1 MLSHEDALAL
11 FERRRR
17 AWLAEDLDAYLALW
31 TEDMTFQSPMHAEPL
46 RGRSAF
52 AELVGRSLATT
63 RPVRFDLEHL
73 AVRDDAVLA
82 EWCIAVERRGSGGRI
97 EWRGMSVAKM
107 HEGRIAVWREYWNPA
122 ALTGGVG

>member
-11 FERRRR
+11 FEQRRR
-17 AWLAEDLDAYLALW
+17 AWLDEDLNGYLALW

-52 AELVGRSLATT
+52 AELVGRSLAST

-73 AVRDDAVLA
+73 AVQGDVVLA
-82 EWCIAVERRGSGGRI
+82 EWCIAVERRGSGGRV
-97 EWRGMSVAKM
+97 EWRGMSVAEM
-107 HEGRIAVWREYWNPA
+107 REGRIAVWREYWNPA
-122 ALTGGVG
+122 ALT

>member
-17 AWLAEDLDAYLALW
+17 AWLDGDLDGYLALW

-46 RGRSAF
+46 RGRDAF
-52 AELVGRSLATT
+52 AELVGRSLATA

-73 AVRDDAVLA
+73 AVWGDVVLA
-82 EWCIAVERRGSGGRI
+82 EWCIAIERRGSSRQI
-97 EWRGMSVAKM
+97 EWRGMSVAEM
-107 HEGRIAVWREYWNPA
+107 RDGRIAAWREYWNPA
-122 ALTGGVG
+122 ALT

>member
-1 MLSHEDALAL
+1 MLSHEDAVAL

-17 AWLAEDLDAYLALW
+17 AWLDENLDAYLALW

-52 AELVGRSLATT
+52 AELVGRSLAST

-73 AVRDDAVLA
+73 AVQGDVVLA
-82 EWCIAVERRGSGGRI
+82 EWCIAVERRGSGGRV
-97 EWRGMSVAKM
+97 EWRGMSVAEM
-107 HEGRIAVWREYWNPA
+107 REGRIAVWREYWNPA
-122 ALTGGVG
+122 ALT

>member
-97 EWRGMSVAKM
+97 EWRGMSVA
-107 HEGRIAVWREYWNPA
+107 EIRDGLIRTWREYWNPA
-122 ALTGGVG
+122 ALMP

>member
-1 MLSHEDALAL
+1 MLSHDDALAL

-17 AWLAEDLDAYLALW
+17 AWLDEDLNGYLALW
-31 TEDMTFQSPMHAEPL
+31 TEDMTFQSPLHAEPL

-73 AVRDDAVLA
+73 AVWGDVVLA
-82 EWCIAVERRGSGGRI
+82 EWCIAIERRGSGGRV
-97 EWRGMSVAKM
+97 EWHGMSFAEM
-107 HEGRIAVWREYWNPA
+107 REGRIAAWREYWNPA
-122 ALTGGVG
+122 ALT

>member
-1 MLSHEDALAL
+1 MPTRQEATLL
-11 FERRRR
+11 FERRRD
-17 AWLAEDLDAYLALW
+17 AWLRGDLDAYLALW

-82 EWCIAVERRGSGGRI
+82 EWCIAVERRGSGGPV
-97 EWRGMSVAKM
+97 EWRGMSVA
-107 HEGRIAVWREYWNPA
+107 EVR
-122 ALTGGVG
+122 